1 MSEGVYTKVFKCTYI
16 HNEEVQPTPGI
27 SEVLDK
33 AVGHPFQQ
41 HLQDEDIGENS
52 ISILQDDADCLP
64 LLNVHIL
71 KGLKSSKDS
80 SLHIRPGITILHA

>member
-1 MSEGVYTKVFKCTYI
+1 MSLLHYKLRIIPKVCKNTYI

-33 AVGHPFQQ
+33 AVGHPLQQ
-41 HLQDEDIGENS
+41 HLQDEDVGENT
-52 ISILQDDADCLP
+52 ISILQNDLYRLP

-71 KGLKSSKDS
+71 KGLKSSRES
-80 SLHIRPGITILHA
+80 FY